1 MVAEGRVEVAPPLPP
16 WQALWGL
23 SKGAFPE
30 TLPFLSGF
38 HSKDPMRALLAFL
51 LGASLAPA
59 QDGLAI
65 PAFRV
70 DLLPAGRANVVVDQK
85 AHPMDLAK
93 ANDLKAKVE
102 ALDVAAMRSDLSK
115 LRTLER
121 EAAEAEKEME
131 TRDKALERENG
142 RVKDAERQVASL
154 EKRKDQLEDQLRR
167 AQRSRSDNQDDIRRQ
182 ISSVNASLAQEKKDL
197 GRSRENLARAQK
209 NRKETAGAAASAN
222 SKAADLRKSL
232 SGRIAAFR
240 GLLDKE
246 LGS

>member
-1 MVAEGRVEVAPPLPP
+1 
-16 WQALWGL
+16 
-23 SKGAFPE
+23 
-30 TLPFLSGF
+30 
-38 HSKDPMRALLAFL
+38 MRALLALL
-51 LGASLAPA
+51 LGAGLASA
-59 QDGLAI
+59 QDELAI

-93 ANDLKAKVE
+93 ANDLKAKVD
-102 ALDVAAMRSDLSK
+102 ALDVAAIRSDLSK

-167 AQRSRSDNQDDIRRQ
+167 AQRSRSDNQDDIRGQ
-182 ISSVNASLAQEKKDL
+182 INSVNASLAQEKKDL

-209 NRKETAGAAASAN
+209 NRKETAATADAANA
-222 SKAADLRKSL
+222 KAADLRKSL
-232 SGRIAAFR
+232 SGRIAALR
-240 GLLDKE
+240 GLLEKE

>member
-1 MVAEGRVEVAPPLPP
+1 
-16 WQALWGL
+16 
-23 SKGAFPE
+23 
-30 TLPFLSGF
+30 
-38 HSKDPMRALLAFL
+38 MRALLAL
-51 LGASLAPA
+51 LLCASLASA
-59 QDGLAI
+59 QDDLAI

-85 AHPMDLAK
+85 AYPMDLAK
-93 ANDLKAKVE
+93 ANDLKAKVD

-182 ISSVNASLAQEKKDL
+182 INSVNASIAQEKKDL

-209 NRKETAGAAASAN
+209 NRKETSSAAASAN
-222 SKAADLRKSL
+222 SQAADLRKSL

-240 GLLDKE
+240 GLLAKE